1 MNIANRIRGLFLVSV
16 GFFLLPTITL
26 AGTGE
31 ETSSTATFSGLQ
43 WIWALFSLFLVA
55 IIAFWVTKM
64 LAGRLGYSQAKHMK
78 VAESLFL
85 GPNRHLYLLLFQ
97 GRVLLL
103 SGSEQGIQLIKEID
117 DPVLY
122 AELEQGSPS
131 APTFANGK
139 FPEVFKSVMS
149 VLTNNETV
157 AAADDN
163 NPTRQKLV
171 ESLERIRNWRAKGKG
186 RS

>member
-1 MNIANRIRGLFLVSV
+1 M
-16 GFFLLPTITL
+16 
-26 AGTGE
+26 
-31 ETSSTATFSGLQ
+31 
-43 WIWALFSLFLVA
+43 
-55 IIAFWVTKM
+55 
-64 LAGRLGYSQAKHMK
+64 
-78 VAESLFL
+78 
-85 GPNRHLYLLLFQ
+85 
-97 GRVLLL
+97 